1 MELLIL
7 LAIFLFT
14 AVAALLGWTPDTRD
28 GRDWQPRGGWKPN
41 KAIRHPKT
49 S

>member
-7 LAIFLFT
+7 LAIFLLVDV
-14 AVAALLGWTPDTRD
+14 AVLLGWTPDTRD
-28 GRDWQPRGGWKPN
+28 GRDWQPRGGWKPT
-41 KAIRHPKT
+41 KEIRRPKI